1 MGSCIPQHTV
11 RENTHTLLHGV
22 GVEDM
27 HVGEER
33 IGEESRGEDIP
44 FFTFCFLLLFL
55 LVHMFHTVDSLGLQG
70 FSQLSL

>member
-27 HVGEER
+27 RVGEER
-33 IGEESRGEDIP
+33 IGEERRGH
-44 FFTFCFLLLFL
+44 TLLYVLFPA
-55 LVHMFHTVDSLGLQG
+55 VVSAGTYVSYC
-70 FSQLSL
+70 